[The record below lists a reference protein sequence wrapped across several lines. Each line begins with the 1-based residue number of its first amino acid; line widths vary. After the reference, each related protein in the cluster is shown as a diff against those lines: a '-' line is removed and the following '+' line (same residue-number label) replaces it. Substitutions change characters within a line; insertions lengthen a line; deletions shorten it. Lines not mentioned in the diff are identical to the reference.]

1 MTAACLELST
11 AVIGGTMLTFLF
23 DSEAPRAARIAMGTC
38 LGLALL
44 GGVGFVFALWIGLN
58 AASIAVSG
66 GTMLLPLLLLISPKY
81 RVQVSAQLWPA
92 RSAWQKTGNR
102 IGYLLFY

>member
-1 MTAACLELST
+1 MIAACLLLAT

-44 GGVGFVFALWIGLN
+44 AGVGFLFALWMGLN
-58 AASIAVSG
+58 AASIAISA
-66 GTMLLPLLLLISPKY
+66 GTMLLPLLLLIGSQY
-81 RVQVSAQLWPA
+81 RMQVSA
-92 RSAWQKTGNR
+92 NR
-102 IGYLLFY
+102 